1 MANSKY
7 EPGISWYKDM
17 LAKYP
22 KNYQVRFG
30 YANILY
36 NNGIYE
42 EAINNYEEVAKLKPT
57 FVKPLVD
64 LALLY

>member
-1 MANSKY
+1 MANSKL
-7 EPGISWYKDM
+7 EAGISWYKDM
-17 LAKYP
+17 SNKYP
-22 KNYQVRFG
+22 KNYQLRFG

-42 EAINNYEEVAKLKPT
+42 EAIYNYEEVAKLKPN